1 MIFGK
6 LLNKEGN
13 VEKYEKREMADIIP
27 FRPRKGLE
35 ELKLIDISR
44 PAKRAHGRQ
53 TGNAPLSNNPTQL

>member
-13 VEKYEKREMADIIP
+13 VEQYEKREMADIIP

-44 PAKRAHGRQ
+44 PTKKSARSANR
-53 TGNAPLSNNPTQL
+53 